1 MLQTEVYLMI
11 VIYNRKTLPVLA
23 TEPKSEGFK
32 AADAGEE
39 RNILSHYSPV
49 RAETIPNTD

>member
-1 MLQTEVYLMI
+1 MLQTEVYPMI
-11 VIYNRKTLPVLA
+11 VIYDRKTVLVLA

-32 AADAGEE
+32 PADAGEE
-39 RNILSHYSPV
+39 RNILSHYTPV